1 MNNSEMEKFDKG
13 FGFMFKFALAFI
25 AFVFCIVLLFWGVTA
40 YLVVTKG
47 PEAVQRIER
56 IGDAY
61 ADKLEQE
68 NKNNK
73 KPE

>member
-1 MNNSEMEKFDKG
+1 MKNSEFDNFDKN
-13 FGFMFKFALAFI
+13 FKRAFKLFI
-25 AFVFCIVLLFWGVTA
+25 AFFLTVLFLVFAVYGTVA
-40 YLVVTKG
+40 YLAVTKG
-47 PEAVQRIER
+47 PETFQRAER
-56 IGDAY
+56 VVDAY